1 MFSIKF
7 KKQKNSIINKYTIFC
22 MIIIMVSC
30 RHTKQQKNTSTTTTI
45 STTTTTPT
53 TTAIV
58 KDVKAQ
64 AILGKIKANEL
75 NFKEM
80 SAKMKTKVN
89 SSLLNQSFT
98 TNIRWKKGEKIWL
111 SMSIIGIE
119 GVRVLITKD
128 SIKIMDRLNSRY
140 ILKPLSYIQE
150 KAMVNLSFDDIEKLL
165 LGQALFIDTDK
176 ATYTENANNSTIT
189 SNAARFLTSII
200 CEKQTNNIQ
209 SIFVKDKI
217 YTQTIDA
224 TYSDYQQQLGKPF
237 SMERVL
243 KMKNNKDFFEMTA
256 KFQNIEFKENLSYP
270 FTIQS
275 NYTIEK

>member
-1 MFSIKF
+1 M
-7 KKQKNSIINKYTIFC
+7 KKWSII
-22 MIIIMVSC
+22 IIVLVVVAC
-30 RHTKQQKNTSTTTTI
+30 KHTKKVASTTPT
-45 STTTTTPT
+45 TTTTTPKT
-53 TTAIV
+53 TTPTVVQPTPVVDA
-58 KDVKAQ
+58 KADNV
-64 AILGKIKANEL
+64 LNKIKLNEL

-89 SSLLNQSFT
+89 SSALNQSFT
-98 TNIRWKKGEKIWL
+98 TNIRWKKGEKIWM

-119 GVRVLITKD
+119 GARVLITKD

-140 ILKPLSYIQE
+140 ILKPLSYLQE
-150 KAMVNLSFDDIEKLL
+150 KAMVNLSFSDIEKLL
-165 LGQALFIDTDK
+165 LGQTIFVEADK
-176 ATYTENANNSTIT
+176 ATYAENTTNVTIT
-189 SNAARFLTSII
+189 SNAARFLTTII
-200 CEKQTNNIQ
+200 CDKTTNNNIQ
-209 SIFVKDKI
+209 SLAVKDKI

-224 TYSDYQQQLGKPF
+224 TYSDYQTQLGKQF

-243 KMKNNKDFFEMTA
+243 KFKNNKDFFEMNA

>member
-1 MFSIKF
+1 M
-7 KKQKNSIINKYTIFC
+7 KKWSII
-22 MIIIMVSC
+22 IIVLVVVAC
-30 RHTKQQKNTSTTTTI
+30 KHTKKVASTTPT
-45 STTTTTPT
+45 TTTTTPKT
-53 TTAIV
+53 TTPTVVQPTPVVDA
-58 KDVKAQ
+58 KANNV
-64 AILGKIKANEL
+64 LNKIKLNEL

-89 SSLLNQSFT
+89 SSALNQSFT
-98 TNIRWKKGEKIWL
+98 TNIRWKKGEKIWM

-119 GVRVLITKD
+119 GARLLITKD

-140 ILKPLSYIQE
+140 ILKPLSYLQE
-150 KAMVNLSFDDIEKLL
+150 KAMVNLSFSDIEKLL
-165 LGQALFIDTDK
+165 LGQAIFVEADK
-176 ATYTENANNSTIT
+176 ATYAENTTNVTIT
-189 SNAARFLTSII
+189 SNAARFLTTII
-200 CEKQTNNIQ
+200 CDKTTNNNIQ
-209 SIFVKDKI
+209 SLAVKDKI

-224 TYSDYQQQLGKPF
+224 TYSDYQTQLGKQF

-243 KMKNNKDFFEMTA
+243 KFKNNKDFFEMNA